1 MIIKDVRPFGYDKKV
16 YTFSASMLENVPFGR
31 ELPEDIAQGSKMVI
45 EEDGSEYTY
54 YKRTSVVSAQGM
66 TLETTVE
73 DWVPKDAKVQGVFLT
88 EVGSVKPG
96 IVVTGNTQE
105 AILTEILGLISE
117 DKLILK
123 GVGVD
128 NSETIETTQIIPT
141 EVSPDLKTCLFT
153 VLTNPEY
160 PLFIGVTESI
170 QWVGVPYVDADE
182 KLQKCI
188 ITKVSAFVPG
198 VGLQEQINRKT
209 NYIVT
214 TNLYS

>member
-1 MIIKDVRPFGYDKKV
+1 MIIKDVRPFDNEKKV
-16 YTFSASMLENVPFGR
+16 YTFSASMLDNVPFGKD
-31 ELPEDIAQGSKMVI
+31 LPEDMAQGSKVI
-45 EEDGSEYTY
+45 LTEDGSEYTY
-54 YKRTSVVSAQGM
+54 YKRTAVVSAQGV

-73 DWVPKDAKVQGVFLT
+73 DWVPKDAKIQCAFLT

-96 IVVTGNTQE
+96 IVVTGSTQE
-105 AILTEILGLISE
+105 AILTEILGLIAE

-141 EVSPDLKTCLFT
+141 EVSPDLKTCMFT

-160 PLFIGVTESI
+160 PLFVGGVDRI
-170 QWVGVPYVDADE
+170 QWVGIPYVDTDD

-188 ITKVSAFVPG
+188 MSRVSAFVPG
-198 VGLQEQINRKT
+198 VGPQVQINRKT